1 MFLGKSLAMI
11 IDLIYIMVLQLVQMK
26 IATTHSKP
34 GTKMRQDQANAAPQ
48 DGEVIPAQSVG
59 EAYLALLKQ
68 RGIDYF
74 YVGAGTDTVSI
85 VEAYARADQSGIAFP
100 TPVLCTH
107 ENLAVGMAHGYYMI
121 SQKPQVVMLHVSVGA
136 ANAVCGIMN
145 ASRSQV
151 PMLFTAGR
159 TPLFQDG
166 KRGSRNGEIHW
177 AQEMLDQGGMV
188 RELVKWDYEL
198 RDGCN
203 MEQVVDRAIG
213 ISMAEPRGPVYLMLP
228 REILAQE
235 VDGFRPSKPVAIPAP
250 PHPDV
255 QAVRELARRIAAA
268 SHPVIVTTASGAD
281 PETVGLL
288 VKLAERFGVGVAEAK
303 ARHTNFPSSHA
314 LHLGHDADAVFAQAD
329 ALLFLETDVP
339 WIPGKTRPRDEAFV
353 AHAGTDPLFNRYAV
367 RSFRSDLT
375 LTTNARAL
383 IEALHAA
390 LEELGA
396 AAGAAARRTALEAS
410 AAATRQAAAGV
421 MQRVLA
427 KDGPIT
433 KLFLTH
439 CLDEVR
445 PQDAILV
452 NEYSAIR
459 PQMGFDEPGTYFGNP
474 SAAGLGWGL
483 PAALGAQ
490 QAAPDKTVICVVGD
504 GAYIFAN
511 PAACHHAAAA
521 HKLPVLTVVFN
532 NARWEAVYRSTLTVY
547 PGTHAAR
554 YAEEHETRTGPLSSL
569 DPVPDFEK
577 YAEASGGWAE
587 RVTRREDLVP
597 ALRRA
602 LEVVTK
608 EKRHALL
615 NVIAA

>member
-1 MFLGKSLAMI
+1 MG
-11 IDLIYIMVLQLVQMK
+11 
-26 IATTHSKP
+26 
-34 GTKMRQDQANAAPQ
+34 QDQAKGTPAAGQ
-48 DGEVIPAQSVG
+48 EVIPALSVG
-59 EAYLALLKQ
+59 EAYLALLKK
-68 RGIDYF
+68 RGIEYF

-85 VEAYARADQSGIAFP
+85 VEAYARAGESGIDFP

-121 SQKPQVVMLHVSVGA
+121 SQKPQAVMLHVSVGA

-145 ASRSQV
+145 AARSQV

-166 KRGSRNGEIHW
+166 RRGSRNGEIHW

-203 MEQVVDRAIG
+203 MEQVLDRAIG

-235 VDGFRPSKPVAIPAP
+235 IDGFRPSKPIAIPAP

-255 QAVRELARRIAAA
+255 LAVRELARRFAAA
-268 SHPVIVTTASGAD
+268 RHPVIVSTASGSD
-281 PETVGLL
+281 PSTVDLL
-288 VKLAERFGVGVAEAK
+288 VNLAERLGIGVAEAK
-303 ARHTNFPSSHA
+303 SRHVNFPSSHA
-314 LHLGHDADAVFAQAD
+314 LHLGHDMDAVFAKAD

-339 WIPGKTRPRDEAFV
+339 WIPGKTRPREEAFV
-353 AHAGTDPLFNRYAV
+353 AHAGTDPLFNRYAM

-375 LTTNARAL
+375 LTANARAL

-390 LEELGA
+390 LEEEGA
-396 AAGAAARRTALEAS
+396 ARTAAARRAELEAS
-410 AAATRQAAAGV
+410 AAAVRQAAQAA

-439 CLDEVR
+439 CLDQVR

-459 PQMGFDEPGTYFGNP
+459 PQMTFDVAGTYFGNP

-547 PGTHAAR
+547 PDTHTAR
-554 YAEEHETRTGPLSSL
+554 YAEEHASRTGPLSSL
-569 DPVPDFEK
+569 EPVPDFEK
-577 YAEASGGWAE
+577 YAEASGGWSE
-587 RVTRREDLVP
+587 RVTRRDELIP

-602 LEVVTK
+602 LDVVTR
-608 EKRHALL
+608 ERRHALL
-615 NVIAA
+615 NVIGA

>member
-1 MFLGKSLAMI
+1 
-11 IDLIYIMVLQLVQMK
+11 
-26 IATTHSKP
+26 
-34 GTKMRQDQANAAPQ
+34 MRQEQANAAPRG
-48 DGEVIPAQSVG
+48 GEVIPAQSVG
-59 EAYLALLKQ
+59 ESYLALLKQ

-85 VEAYARADQSGIAFP
+85 VEAYARADQSGIDFP

-203 MEQVVDRAIG
+203 MEQVVDRALG

-235 VDGFRPSKPVAIPAP
+235 VDGFRPSRPVAIPAP
-250 PHPDV
+250 PHPDA

-281 PETVGLL
+281 PDTVDLL

-303 ARHTNFPSSHA
+303 ARHTNFPSSHP
-314 LHLGHDADAVFAQAD
+314 LHLGHDAEAVFAKAD

-375 LTTNARAL
+375 LTSNARAL

-390 LEELGA
+390 LEEQGA
-396 AAGAAARRTALEAS
+396 ADTAAARRAALEAS
-410 AAATRQAAAGV
+410 ADAARQAARNI

-459 PQMGFDEPGTYFGNP
+459 PQMRFDEPGTYFGNP

-490 QAAPDKTVICVVGD
+490 QAAPDKAVICVVGD

-554 YAEEHETRTGPLSSL
+554 YAEEHETKTGPLSSL

-615 NVIAA
+615 NVIGA

>member
-1 MFLGKSLAMI
+1 MG
-11 IDLIYIMVLQLVQMK
+11 
-26 IATTHSKP
+26 
-34 GTKMRQDQANAAPQ
+34 QDQAKGTPAAGQ
-48 DGEVIPAQSVG
+48 EVIPALSVG
-59 EAYLALLKQ
+59 EAYLALLKK
-68 RGIDYF
+68 RGIEYF

-85 VEAYARADQSGIAFP
+85 VEAYARAGESGIDFP

-121 SQKPQVVMLHVSVGA
+121 SQKPQAVMLHVSVGA

-145 ASRSQV
+145 AARSQV

-166 KRGSRNGEIHW
+166 RRGSRNGEIHW

-203 MEQVVDRAIG
+203 MEQVLDRAIG

-235 VDGFRPSKPVAIPAP
+235 IDGFRPSKPIAIPAP

-255 QAVRELARRIAAA
+255 LAVRELARRFAAA
-268 SHPVIVTTASGAD
+268 RHPVIVSTASGSD
-281 PETVGLL
+281 PSTVDLL
-288 VKLAERFGVGVAEAK
+288 VNLAERLGIGVAEAK
-303 ARHTNFPSSHA
+303 SRHVNFPSSHA
-314 LHLGHDADAVFAQAD
+314 LHLGHDMDAVFAKAD

-339 WIPGKTRPRDEAFV
+339 WIPGKTRPREEAFV
-353 AHAGTDPLFNRYAV
+353 AHAGTDPLFNRYAM

-375 LTTNARAL
+375 LTANARAL

-390 LEELGA
+390 LEEEGA
-396 AAGAAARRTALEAS
+396 ARTAAARRAELEAS
-410 AAATRQAAAGV
+410 AAAVRQAAQAA

-439 CLDEVR
+439 CLDQVR

-459 PQMGFDEPGTYFGNP
+459 PQMTFDVAGTYFGNP

-547 PGTHAAR
+547 PDTHTAR
-554 YAEEHETRTGPLSSL
+554 YAEEHASQTGPLSSL
-569 DPVPDFEK
+569 EPVPDFEK
-577 YAEASGGWAE
+577 YAEASGGWSE
-587 RVTRREDLVP
+587 RVTRRDELIP

-602 LEVVTK
+602 LDVVTR
-608 EKRHALL
+608 ERRHALL
-615 NVIAA
+615 NVIGA

>member
-1 MFLGKSLAMI
+1 
-11 IDLIYIMVLQLVQMK
+11 MK
-26 IATTHSKP
+26 RDFSDK
-34 GTKMRQDQANAAPQ
+34 AA
-48 DGEVIPAQSVG
+48 GAAEMIPAQSVG
-59 EAYLALLKQ
+59 EAYLALLKK

-74 YVGAGTDTVSI
+74 YVGAGTDTVSM
-85 VEAYARADQSGIAFP
+85 VEAYARARESGIDFP
-100 TPVLCTH
+100 KPVLCTH

-121 SQKPQVVMLHVSVGA
+121 SQQPQVVMLHVSVGA
-136 ANAVCGIMN
+136 ANAVCGVMN
-145 ASRSQV
+145 ASRSQI

-159 TPLFQDG
+159 TPLFQSE
-166 KRGSRNGEIHW
+166 KRGSRSGEIHW
-177 AQEMLDQGGMV
+177 AQEMFDQGGMV

-203 MEQVVDRAIG
+203 LEQVVDRAIG

-235 VDGFRPSKPVAIPAP
+235 IDGFSAPKQVAIPASP
-250 PHPDV
+250 YPDTR
-255 QAVRELARRIAAA
+255 AVHELAKRLAEAT
-268 SHPVIVTTASGAD
+268 HPVIVATASGAD
-281 PETVGLL
+281 PETVALL
-288 VKLAERFGVGVAEAK
+288 VKLADRFGIGVAEAK
-303 ARHTNFPSSHA
+303 ARHVNFPSSHV
-314 LHLGHDADAVFAQAD
+314 LHQGHDLGPVFAQAD

-339 WIPGKTRPRDEAFV
+339 WIPGKMNPRDDAFV
-353 AHAGTDPLFNRYAV
+353 AHAGTDPLFNNFPV

-383 IEALHAA
+383 LEALEGA
-390 LEELGA
+390 LEE
-396 AAGAAARRTALEAS
+396 AGAQARAAERRARLRAS
-410 AAATRQAAAGV
+410 ANETRNKLRAV
-421 MQRVLA
+421 REKVVA

-445 PQDAILV
+445 PGDAILV

-474 SAAGLGWGL
+474 SAGGLGWGL

-490 QAAPDKTVICVVGD
+490 QAAPDKVVICVVGD
-504 GAYIFAN
+504 GSYIFAN
-511 PAACHHAAAA
+511 PASCHHAAAA
-521 HKLPVLTVVFN
+521 HGLPVLTVVFN
-532 NARWEAVYRSTLTVY
+532 NARWEAVYRSTLSVY
-547 PGTHAAR
+547 PDSHAAR
-554 YAEEHETRTGPLSSL
+554 YAEEHESGTGPLSCL
-569 DPVPDFEK
+569 DPIPDFEK

-587 RVTRREDLVP
+587 RVMTREQLIP

-602 LEVVTK
+602 LDVVRK

-615 NVIAA
+615 NVIGT